1 MSPCAMIP
9 NGGAMSND
17 ILTLGDALNYL
28 GIIGGLV
35 AVVVAVAVAGASI
48 GERYGRAA
56 CKRRHPASMARRA
69 EIIASRRRQLDR
81 RA

>member
-1 MSPCAMIP
+1 MSDEIT
-9 NGGAMSND
+9 
-17 ILTLGDALNYL
+17 TLGDALNYL

-35 AVVVAVAVAGASI
+35 AVAVAVIVGGAYV

-56 CKRRHPASMARRA
+56 SHRRHPASLARRA
-69 EIIASRRRQLDR
+69 EIIAHRRRQLDG